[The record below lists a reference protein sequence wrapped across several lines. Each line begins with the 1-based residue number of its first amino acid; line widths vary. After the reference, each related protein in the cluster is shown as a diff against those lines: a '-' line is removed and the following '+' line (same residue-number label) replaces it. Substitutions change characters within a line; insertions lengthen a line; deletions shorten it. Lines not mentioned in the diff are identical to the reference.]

1 MGIYVNMEDNNKQPE
16 SESLDST
23 EIESLDSQTTVV
35 TDGTGGATAPTGGT
49 EPTKDDKKIKKKR
62 RAPSVKGIAG
72 KFNVYLLLFML
83 IIVIAGIVTFI
94 SYQQNKSA
102 AKKANEAISTTPL
115 SEQDLEKL
123 RQTDVKVGDPKQI
136 LSVESNAIFAGKV
149 LIRDSLEV
157 AGQIK
162 VGGPLNLPGI
172 SVSGTSIFDQVQIS
186 NLQISGNATI
196 EGQLNVQSGLNV
208 TGNLTVGGT
217 ISAGR
222 LNIETLAVNKDLQ
235 LSRHIDAGG
244 GTPGISGGSALG
256 SGGTTSLS
264 GTDTAGTINI
274 NTGGGTVAGCFASV
288 SFTQS
293 FNSPH
298 VVVTPVGSSAGSLNF
313 YINRGGS
320 GFSVCTNSPAPAGQS
335 FAFDYIVVD

>member
-1 MGIYVNMEDNNKQPE
+1 MNPDKEK

-35 TDGTGGATAPTGGT
+35 TEDTTGGGATATPSGT
-49 EPTKDDKKIKKKR
+49 TSEKDGKKEKKKR
-62 RAPSVKGIAG
+62 KAPSVKGLAG
-72 KFNVYLLLFML
+72 KFNIYLLLFML

-94 SYQQNKSA
+94 SYQQNKKSA
-102 AKKANEAISTTPL
+102 DKANQTITTTPL
-115 SEQDLEKL
+115 SEEDLEKL

-186 NLQISGNATI
+186 NLQISGSATI
-196 EGQLNVQSGLNV
+196 QGQLNVQSGLNV

-217 ISAGR
+217 ISAGK
-222 LNIETLAVNKDLQ
+222 LNIENLAVSRDLQ
-235 LSRHIDAGG
+235 LARHIDAGG
-244 GTPGISGGSALG
+244 GTPGISGGGALG
-256 SGGTTSLS
+256 AGGTTSLS

-288 SFTQS
+288 TFTQA

-298 VVVTPVGSSAGSLNF
+298 VVVTPVGSGAGSLNF
-313 YINRGGS
+313 YINRSGS
-320 GFSVCTNSPAPAGQS
+320 GFSICTNSAAPAGQN
-335 FAFDYIVVD
+335 FAFDYVVID

>member
-1 MGIYVNMEDNNKQPE
+1 MEDNKQEKPE
-16 SESLDST
+16 SLEST
-23 EIESLDSQTTVV
+23 EVESLDSQTTVV
-35 TDGTGGATAPTGGT
+35 TTDTTGGT
-49 EPTKDDKKIKKKR
+49 TDATGGSTPPKEEKKEKKKR
-62 RAPSVKGIAG
+62 KKPNVKGLAG
-72 KFNVYLLLFML
+72 KFNIYFLLFIF
-83 IIVIAGIVTFI
+83 IIVIAGIVTII
-94 SYQQNKSA
+94 SYQQNKKSA
-102 AKKANEAISTTPL
+102 NKANEAITTTPL
-115 SEQDLEKL
+115 SEEDLNKL

-172 SVSGTSIFDQVQIS
+172 SVSGTSIFDQVQIN
-186 NLQISGNATI
+186 NLQISGNATV
-196 EGQLNVQSGLNV
+196 EGQLNVQTGINV

-222 LNIETLAVNKDLQ
+222 LNIETLSVSRDLQ

-256 SGGTTSLS
+256 AGGTTSLS

-274 NTGGGTVAGCFASV
+274 NTGGGTVAGCFAFV
-288 SFTQS
+288 NFTQS

-298 VVVTPVGSSAGSLNF
+298 VTITPVGSAGGSLNF
-313 YINRGGS
+313 YINRSNS
-320 GFSVCTNSPAPAGQS
+320 GFSVCTNSAAPVGQS
-335 FAFDYIVVD
+335 FAFDYIVID

>member
-1 MGIYVNMEDNNKQPE
+1 MDMDDNNQKQPE

-35 TDGTGGATAPTGGT
+35 TEDTAGSVTDATGATLPENDG
-49 EPTKDDKKIKKKR
+49 KKVKKKR
-62 RAPSVKGIAG
+62 KAPSIKGIAG
-72 KFNVYLLLFML
+72 KFNIYLLLFML
-83 IIVIAGIVTFI
+83 ILVIAGVVTFI
-94 SYQQNKSA
+94 SYQQNKKSA
-102 AKKANEAISTTPL
+102 NKANETISTTPL
-115 SEQDLEKL
+115 SEEDLKKL

-172 SVSGTSIFDQVQIS
+172 SVSGTSVFDQVQIS
-186 NLQISGNATI
+186 NLQVSGAVTI

-222 LNIETLAVNKDLQ
+222 LNIETLSVNQDLQ

-244 GTPGISGGSALG
+244 GTPGKSDGGALG
-256 SGGTTSLS
+256 SGGTSSVS

-274 NTGGGTVAGCFASV
+274 NTGGGAVAGCFITV
-288 SFTQS
+288 NFTQK

-298 VVVTPVGSSAGSLNF
+298 VVITPVGFGAGGINY
-313 YINRGGS
+313 YINRSNTSFSICTSNNPPS
-320 GFSVCTNSPAPAGQS
+320 GTS
-335 FAFDYIVVD
+335 FAFDYVVID

>member
-1 MGIYVNMEDNNKQPE
+1 MDMEDNKENQEK

-35 TDGTGGATAPTGGT
+35 TDDTTGGVTDATGATPP
-49 EPTKDDKKIKKKR
+49 EKDGKKEKKKR
-62 RAPSVKGIAG
+62 KVPSVKGLAG
-72 KFNVYLLLFML
+72 KFNIYLLLFML
-83 IIVIAGIVTFI
+83 IIVLAGIVTFI
-94 SYQQNKSA
+94 SYQQNKKSA
-102 AKKANEAISTTPL
+102 NKANNTISTTPL
-115 SEQDLEKL
+115 SEEDLKKL

-172 SVSGTSIFDQVQIS
+172 SVSGTSVFDQVQIS
-186 NLQISGNATI
+186 SLQVSGAVTI

-222 LNIETLAVNKDLQ
+222 LNIETLAVNQDLQ

-244 GTPGISGGSALG
+244 GTPGSSGSGALG
-256 SGGTTSLS
+256 AGGTTSVS

-274 NTGGGTVAGCFASV
+274 NTGGGTVAGCFINIT
-288 SFTQS
+288 FTQK

-298 VVVTPVGSSAGSLNF
+298 VVVTPVGSAAGGINY
-313 YINRGGS
+313 YINRSNS
-320 GFSVCTNSPAPAGQS
+320 GFSVCTTNAAPGSQS
-335 FAFDYIVVD
+335 FGFDYVVID